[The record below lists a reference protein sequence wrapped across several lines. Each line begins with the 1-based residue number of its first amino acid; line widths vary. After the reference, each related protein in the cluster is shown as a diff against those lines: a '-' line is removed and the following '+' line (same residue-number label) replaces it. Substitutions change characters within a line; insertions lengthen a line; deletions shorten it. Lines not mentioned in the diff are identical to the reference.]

1 MKHDEVEAA
10 LQALGRGVTADDLE
24 TDTLDFKLVAD
35 SPKATLGLLADA
47 LVCFVNAQGGTVVL
61 GVDDRAR
68 ERADAL
74 RGVPSTYTVDQ
85 IRKGVFD
92 RTRPHITPFVNEL
105 MVDNAR
111 LILVTVPPGV
121 LPHSNAAGLAT
132 RRLAKECLPF
142 PPDQQREV
150 MIARGQVD
158 WSADI
163 SSAGLADLSAVEL
176 DRLRQLLTS
185 SGQDHLAALDDRPLL
200 EALRLVT
207 PDGGVTNAG
216 VLILAEEQV
225 LQQIVPSYGYSYQF
239 RPTLGS
245 EATGRTRSARP
256 LLAAI
261 QALVDTIDARR
272 EIHPLNLSGGVQLQL
287 TDYPDQ
293 AVRELVVNAFIH
305 RSYETGGTVDVEHSP
320 ERLAIISPGG
330 LVSGVTAQNI
340 LTHPSTPRNRLLTET
355 VSSLQLAERTGQGV
369 DRAYREMLRVGKEP
383 PLFEDSGTL
392 VRATL
397 TGGIGN
403 DSFAR
408 LVGGLP
414 ARAARDVNVLLALS
428 HLRHSVTIDALQL
441 AVMIQRSP
449 GEAQGVL
456 QVMADEYHLLE
467 PTRRTAAKAF
477 PAYRLRSEAVAM
489 MGRAITYRRRKL
501 DETDQKI
508 IDHIREYGFVTNR
521 TLQRLFDIH
530 VFAAR
535 DILTSLRER
544 ELLEKIGDAQG
555 GTGVRYGPGPK
566 FPR

>member
-1 MKHDEVEAA
+1 M
-10 LQALGRGVTADDLE
+10 
-24 TDTLDFKLVAD
+24 
-35 SPKATLGLLADA
+35 
-47 LVCFVNAQGGTVVL
+47 
-61 GVDDRAR
+61 
-68 ERADAL
+68 
-74 RGVPSTYTVDQ
+74 
-85 IRKGVFD
+85 
-92 RTRPHITPFVNEL
+92 
-105 MVDNAR
+105 
-111 LILVTVPPGV
+111 
-121 LPHSNAAGLAT
+121 
-132 RRLAKECLPF
+132 
-142 PPDQQREV
+142 
-150 MIARGQVD
+150 
-158 WSADI
+158 
-163 SSAGLADLSAVEL
+163 
-176 DRLRQLLTS
+176 
-185 SGQDHLAALDDRPLL
+185 
-200 EALRLVT
+200 
-207 PDGGVTNAG
+207 
-216 VLILAEEQV
+216 
-225 LQQIVPSYGYSYQF
+225 
-239 RPTLGS
+239 GS
-245 EATGRTRSARP
+245 EATGRMRSGRP
-256 LLAAI
+256 LLPAI
-261 QALVDTIDARR
+261 QSLVDAIDARR
-272 EIHPLNLSGGVQLQL
+272 EIHPLNLNGGVQLQL

-293 AVRELVVNAFIH
+293 AVRELIVNAFIH

-392 VRATL
+392 VRVTL

-408 LVGGLP
+408 LIGGLP
-414 ARAARDVNVLLALS
+414 AKAARDVNVLLALS
-428 HLRHSVTIDALQL
+428 HLRHSVTVDALQL

-449 GEAQGVL
+449 LEAQGVL
-456 QVMADEYHLLE
+456 HMMADEYHLVE

-489 MGRAITYRRRKL
+489 MGRAITYRRRGL

-544 ELLEKIGDAQG
+544 ELLKKIGDAQG